1 MTSTVP
7 PVDELPTQDILKF
20 HWVAALIEEK
30 IDCPPGEGIQ
40 FLSILADH
48 VEESRRTHYSL
59 QIMTE
64 DLVVKIM
71 GKLFHLPGLEDYVM
85 SMLGILLLDS
95 TRGERR
101 LRCQDWSEDN
111 KPRFALFITFG

>member
-7 PVDELPTQDILKF
+7 SVDELPTQDILKF
-20 HWVAALIEEK
+20 NWVAALIEEK
-30 IDCPPGEGIQ
+30 IECLPGEGIQ

-59 QIMTE
+59 QVMTDE
-64 DLVVKIM
+64 LVVKIM
-71 GKLFHLPGLEDYVM
+71 GKLLRLPGLEEYVM

-95 TRGERR
+95 ARGERR
-101 LRCQDWSEDN
+101 LRCQDWTED